1 MKIKRVIQG
10 TALTALAAAAWMG
23 AGSTDASAAAFD
35 TSGITI
41 DYSDNSINVPYTAK
55 ELMVSVLKVGKGK
68 SETKITSWDVYDEGG
83 SAKIDLSKLK
93 ATTDNYIAIK
103 TDDTDPI
110 VLHIAPSNSTY
121 KAEYHAVEQKI
132 NITNPTGNIA
142 FEYRTLYSEWKD
154 TDLNDFG
161 REFQRQGATIYVRER
176 SDLHAPTT
184 PSETKISDVTI
195 KSSPVEMTT
204 YDIGTLPGKEL
215 KFNIAKEA
223 NGPSVA
229 ADYTKGIVKIKTGL
243 EWRFVTAAS
252 VGSTSAAAE
261 ADAKTGKSVNA
272 IVGTADEGTLEVR
285 KAATGTG
292 KKGKIASKWT
302 RIKVQKL
309 QDVTDRVA
317 GDVADVTTGAS
328 TGINVF
334 TSTGAS
340 INAKFDYDSKK
351 DKVKSLILTN
361 NLTSDVEYVVKDTEP
376 AVTDKAKKIG
386 KGKTA
391 KLTEKTPG
399 KVWIRIAGNKKDK
412 VWVTNYASVGTLTF
426 PK

>member
-1 MKIKRVIQG
+1 MRIKRVVQG
-10 TALTALAAAAWMG
+10 TALAALAAAAWMG
-23 AGSTDASAAAFD
+23 AGSDASAAAFD
-35 TSGITI
+35 TSKITVN
-41 DYSDNSINVPYTAK
+41 SDSINVSYDAK

-68 SETKITSWDVYDEGG
+68 TEAKITSWDVYEGG
-83 SAKIDLSKLK
+83 KAKIDLSKLK
-93 ATTDNYIAIK
+93 ATADNYIAIK
-103 TDDTDPI
+103 TDDADPV
-110 VLHIAPSNSTY
+110 VLHIAPSNSKY
-121 KAEYHAVEQKI
+121 KAEYHARDQKI
-132 NITNPTGNIA
+132 NITNGTENIGY
-142 FEYRTLYSEWKD
+142 EYRTLYSGWKS
-154 TDLNDFG
+154 TSLTNFG
-161 REFQRQGATIYVRER
+161 REFQYQGATIYIREN
-176 SDLHAPTT
+176 SDLHDPQ
-184 PSETKISDVTI
+184 PSQTKIKDVTI
-195 KSSPVEMTT
+195 KSTPVEMTT
-204 YDIGTLPGKEL
+204 YDIGALPGKEI

-223 NGPSVA
+223 NGPSVT
-229 ADYTKGIVKIKTGL
+229 ADYTKGIVKIKKGL
-243 EWRFVTAAS
+243 EWRFVTATS
-252 VGSTSAAAE
+252 VGATKSAVD
-261 ADAKTGKSVNA
+261 ADAKTGKDVNE
-272 IVGTADEGTLEVR
+272 IVGNANEGTLEVR
-285 KAATGTG
+285 KEATGEG
-292 KKGKIASKWT
+292 KKGKVASKWT

-309 QDVTDRVA
+309 QDVADRVA
-317 GDVADVTTGAS
+317 GDVANVTTGAS

-361 NLTSDVEYVVKDTEP
+361 NLTSDVEYVVKDTKP

>member
-1 MKIKRVIQG
+1 MKIKRVLQG

-23 AGSTDASAAAFD
+23 AGSVDASAADFPIGNINA
-35 TSGITI
+35 TAEGISVSFT
-41 DYSDNSINVPYTAK
+41 DN

-68 SETKITSWDVYDEGG
+68 AEAKITSWDVYEGG
-83 SAKIDLSKLK
+83 SANIDLSKLK
-93 ATTDNYIAIK
+93 ATADNYIAIK
-103 TDDTDPI
+103 TDSTDPI
-110 VLHIAPSNSTY
+110 VLHIAPSNSKY

-132 NITNPTGNIA
+132 NITNGTANAGY
-142 FEYRTLYSEWKD
+142 EYRTLYSGWEGVNLD
-154 TDLNDFG
+154 NAFG
-161 REFQRQGATIYVRER
+161 RDFQYQGATIYIREVA
-176 SDLHAPTT
+176 DFHPT
-184 PSETKISDVTI
+184 PSESTTKINDVTI
-195 KSSPVEMTT
+195 KSSPVAMTT
-204 YDIGTLPGKEL
+204 YDIGRLPGKEL

-243 EWRFVTAAS
+243 EWRLVTTS
-252 VGSTSAAAE
+252 IGSTSAAVE
-261 ADAKTGKSVNA
+261 ADAKNGKSVND

-309 QDVTDRVA
+309 ADIGDKVNPNADVSK
-317 GDVADVTTGAS
+317 VTTGSS
-328 TGINVF
+328 TGVDVF
-334 TSTGAS
+334 TATGAS

-351 DKVKSLILTN
+351 DKVKSLIITN
-361 NLTSDVEYVVKDTEP
+361 NLTSDIEYVVKDTAP
-376 AVTDKAKKIG
+376 SVTDKAKKIG

-391 KLTEKTPG
+391 KFTEKTPG
-399 KVWIRIAGNKKDK
+399 QLWIRIAGNKKDK